1 MHIRSIMTA
10 VTMGIATIA
19 MSTTVSAHTRVTAS
33 TPAEG
38 AQVKSPRVVTLT
50 FSEALLPPTV
60 ATSIVMTAMPGM
72 PNHGE
77 MVIRN
82 FTPSWSNGNRTLKLS
97 LRKPLQAGSYDVR
110 WQAAGTDGH
119 RMKGKISFSVS

>member
-1 MHIRSIMTA
+1 MQIRSIITA
-10 VTMGIATIA
+10 FAMGIATVA

-33 TPAEG
+33 IPAEG
-38 AQVKSPRVVTLT
+38 AKVKSPRVVTLT

-72 PNHGE
+72 SNHGE

-82 FTPSWSNGNRTLKLS
+82 FTLSWSNENRTLKLT

-110 WQAAGTDGH
+110 WQAAGADGH
-119 RMKGKISFSVS
+119 RMKGKISFTVS

>member
-1 MHIRSIMTA
+1 MHIRSIIAA
-10 VTMGIATIA
+10 VTMSIATLA
-19 MSTTVSAHTRVTAS
+19 MPTMVTAHTRVTAS

-38 AQVKSPRVVTLT
+38 AKVKSPRVLTLT

-60 ATSIVMTAMPGM
+60 KTSIVMTAMPGM

-82 FTPSWSNGNRTLKLS
+82 FSPSWSNGNRMLKLT
-97 LRKPLQAGSYDVR
+97 LRKPLQAGGYDAR
-110 WQAAGTDGH
+110 WQAAGADGH
-119 RMKGKISFSVS
+119 RMKGTISFTVS